1 MSPLPTVHAVRPC
14 VIALVAGMGMV
25 VGGGS
30 VVGQS
35 IEARATRPVVP
46 LLVGEERLNVRSDR
60 QRFRG
65 VAVSADLVGTP

>member
-1 MSPLPTVHAVRPC
+1 
-14 VIALVAGMGMV
+14 MGMI

-30 VVGQS
+30 AVGQS
-35 IEARATRPVVP
+35 IEARATRPMVP
-46 LLVGEERLNVRSDR
+46 LLVGEGRLNVRSDR